1 MNAKN
6 KPRYKTIFSLRIRL
20 ELRKKNIEPLIET
33 DNFDHPGFKCQKYE
47 WNDKLEEALSEI
59 MEGGESNG

>member
-6 KPRYKTIFSLRIRL
+6 KPRYKTIFSLRVRL

-33 DNFDHPGFKCQKYE
+33 DNFDHPGFKC
-47 WNDKLEEALSEI
+47 
-59 MEGGESNG
+59 